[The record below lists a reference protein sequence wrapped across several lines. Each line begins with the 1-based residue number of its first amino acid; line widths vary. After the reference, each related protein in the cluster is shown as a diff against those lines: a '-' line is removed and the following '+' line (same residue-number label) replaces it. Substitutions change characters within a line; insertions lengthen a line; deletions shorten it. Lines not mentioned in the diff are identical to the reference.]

1 MVFIGLHPAA
11 ATGVIA
17 IDLMLFGA
25 TAATLGVGW
34 TVSIPVGFVLRVA
47 TALIQNRGFLQDD
60 PGLAVGKGVLVGLL
74 TAIPTP
80 LPSVLVL
87 GAGVAGAGAWLK
99 VWRFRRG
106 PKLGACAR
114 PRVLSG
120 QQPGTFVRLLI
131 STTPGNLATHVAL

>member
-1 MVFIGLHPAA
+1 MRSAKGSSLLGFIGLHPAA

-34 TVSIPVGFVLRVA
+34 AVSIPVGIVLGIA
-47 TALIQNRGFLQDD
+47 TALIQYRGSPGDD
-60 PGLAVGKGVLVGLL
+60 LLLAAGKGILAGLL

-87 GAGVAGAGAWLK
+87 GAGAAGAGAWIQA
-99 VWRFRRG
+99 RRNRRRIG
-106 PKLGACAR
+106 P
-114 PRVLSG
+114 
-120 QQPGTFVRLLI
+120 PG
-131 STTPGNLATHVAL
+131 